1 MMERPTRIMK
11 LGKQLRTYKK
21 MSWKLRFWNE
31 ILCSFFFNYYLEIN
45 HLANDQSIQLN

>member
-31 ILCSFFFNYYLEIN
+31 KLCSFFSIIIWKLIIWQMINQFN
-45 HLANDQSIQLN
+45 